1 MFPKK
6 ININHKSTIL
16 EANRYM
22 KRNSNAFLKNEYEE
36 LVKKDF
42 DWKLRI
48 LQSGS
53 TPHSIVDGKE
63 VIMLCSNNY
72 LNLSNHPKLI
82 KGAIEAARKYG
93 AGSGSVRAIA
103 GTMELHMDV
112 ERKLAKFKGTEST
125 LIYQTGFAANA
136 GLIPQLV
143 GKGDII
149 ISDELNHGSI
159 IDGVRLT
166 KADRAVYKHKD
177 MGELEKVL
185 IDADKKYNRILVIT
199 DGVFSMDGDI
209 APMDKIVELSKEF
222 GAMTYVD
229 DAHGEGVIGPD
240 GRGIGAHYGLE
251 GKIDVEMGTFSKA
264 FGVVGGLIA
273 GSQDLVNFA
282 YNKSRTWLLS
292 GSHPPAVAG
301 AQYAAIDVLET
312 EPEHVNNLWQNT
324 KYFKK
329 ELNNMGFDTGESET
343 PITPVMVGE
352 SSVAKELSD
361 TLFKGGVFALPIIFP
376 MVPRDKARIR
386 TMMNAG
392 LKKDDLDE
400 ALKLFEKLGKK
411 LNII

>member
-1 MFPKK
+1 M
-6 ININHKSTIL
+6 
-16 EANRYM
+16 NR
-22 KRNSNAFLKNEYEE
+22 NPTAFLKEEYDE
-36 LVKKDF
+36 LVKNDF

-48 LQSGS
+48 LETGS
-53 TPHSIVDGKE
+53 TPHSVVDGKE

-72 LNLSNHPKLI
+72 LNLSNHPRLVQ
-82 KGAIEAARKYG
+82 GAIDAAKKYG

-103 GTMELHMDV
+103 GTLDIHMEV
-112 ERKLAKFKGTEST
+112 ERRLAKFKRTESS

-136 GLIPQLV
+136 GLIPQLA
-143 GKGDII
+143 GKGDVI

-166 KADRAVYKHKD
+166 KADRAVFKHKD
-177 MGELEKVL
+177 MGELEKAL
-185 IDADKKYNRILVIT
+185 IDADKKYNRILIIT

-209 APMDKIVELSKEF
+209 APMDNIVELANEY
-222 GAMTYVD
+222 GAMTYAD

-240 GRGIGAHYGLE
+240 GRGIGAHFGIE

-273 GSQDLVNFA
+273 GSQDLVNYA

-301 AQYAAIDVLET
+301 AQIATIDVLET
-312 EPEHVNNLWQNT
+312 EPEHVRNLWDNT

-329 ELNNMGFDTGESET
+329 ELESMGFDTGNSET
-343 PITPVMVGE
+343 PITPVIVGE
-352 SSVAKELSD
+352 SSKAKELSNR
-361 TLFKGGVFALPIIFP
+361 LYAEGVFALPIVFP
-376 MVPRDKARIR
+376 MVARDKARIR

-392 LKKDDLDE
+392 LTKEDINV
-400 ALKLFEKLGKK
+400 ALEKFEKLGKK
-411 LNII
+411 LVII

>member
-1 MFPKK
+1 MGEK
-6 ININHKSTIL
+6 II
-16 EANRYM
+16 M
-22 KRNSNAFLKNEYEE
+22 KRNPTAFLKEEYEE
-36 LVKKDF
+36 LVKNNF

-48 LQSGS
+48 LETGS
-53 TPHSIVDGKE
+53 TPHSIVDGKK

-72 LNLSNHPKLI
+72 LNLSNHPRLI
-82 KGAIEAARKYG
+82 KGAIDAAKNFG

-103 GTMELHMDV
+103 GTMKLHIEV
-112 ERKLAKFKGTEST
+112 EKRLAKFKGTEAS

-136 GLIPQLV
+136 GLIPQLA
-143 GKGDII
+143 GKDDII

-166 KADRAVYKHKD
+166 KTDRAVYKHKD
-177 MGELEKVL
+177 MAELEKVL
-185 IDADKKYNRILVIT
+185 IDADKKYRRMLIIT

-209 APMDKIVELSKEF
+209 APMDKIVDLAQQY

-240 GRGIGAHYGLE
+240 GRGIGAYFKLE

-273 GSQDLVNFA
+273 GSKDLINFA

-301 AQYAAIDVLET
+301 AQLATIDVLET
-312 EPEHVNNLWQNT
+312 EPSHVKNLWDNT

-329 ELNNMGFDTGESET
+329 ELKSMGFNTGESET
-343 PITPVMVGE
+343 PITPVIVGE
-352 SSVAKELSD
+352 SSKAKELSNK
-361 TLFKGGVFALPIIFP
+361 LYHEGVFALPIVFP
-376 MVPRDKARIR
+376 MVARDKARIR

-392 LKKDDLDE
+392 LTKKDLNFTLE
-400 ALKLFEKLGKK
+400 KFEKLGKQ

>member
-1 MFPKK
+1 MV
-6 ININHKSTIL
+6 
-16 EANRYM
+16 
-22 KRNSNAFLKNEYEE
+22 RNPTAFLKEEYEN
-36 LVKKDF
+36 LVKNDF

-48 LQSGS
+48 LETGS
-53 TPHSIVDGKE
+53 TPHSVVDGKE

-72 LNLSNHPKLI
+72 LNLSNHPRLI
-82 KGAIEAARKYG
+82 KKACESAEKYG

-103 GTMELHMDV
+103 GTMELHMEV
-112 ERKLAKFKGTEST
+112 EKRLAKFKGTESS

-166 KADRAVYKHKD
+166 KADRAVYKHRD
-177 MGELEKVL
+177 MGELEKAL
-185 IDADKKYNRILVIT
+185 IDADKKYNRILTIT

-209 APMDKIVELSKEF
+209 APMDKIVKLAKEY

-240 GRGIGAHYGLE
+240 GRGIGAHFGLE

-282 YNKSRTWLLS
+282 LNKSRTWLLS

-301 AQYAAIDVLET
+301 AQLAAIEVLET
-312 EPEHVNNLWQNT
+312 EPRHVKTLWDNT
-324 KYFKK
+324 NYFKK
-329 ELNNMGFDTGESET
+329 ELKNMGFDTGHSET

-352 SSVAKELSD
+352 SSKAKDLSNG
-361 TLFKGGVFALPIIFP
+361 LYKEGVFALPIVFP
-376 MVPRDKARIR
+376 MVAKDKARIR

-392 LKKDDLDE
+392 LTRKDLDF
-400 ALKLFEKLGKK
+400 ALEKFEKLGKE
-411 LNII
+411 LEIL

>member
-1 MFPKK
+1 M
-6 ININHKSTIL
+6 
-16 EANRYM
+16 NR
-22 KRNSNAFLKNEYEE
+22 NPTAFLKEEYDE
-36 LVKKDF
+36 LVKNDF

-48 LQSGS
+48 LETGS
-53 TPHSIVDGKE
+53 TPHSVVDGKE

-72 LNLSNHPKLI
+72 LNLSNHPRLVQ
-82 KGAIEAARKYG
+82 GAIDAAKKYG

-103 GTMELHMDV
+103 GTLDIHMEV
-112 ERKLAKFKGTEST
+112 ERRLAKFKRTESS

-136 GLIPQLV
+136 GLIPQLA
-143 GKGDII
+143 GKGDVI

-166 KADRAVYKHKD
+166 KADRAVFKHKD
-177 MGELEKVL
+177 MGELEKAL
-185 IDADKKYNRILVIT
+185 IDADKKYNRVLIIT

-209 APMDKIVELSKEF
+209 APMDNIVELANEY
-222 GAMTYVD
+222 GAMTYAD

-240 GRGIGAHYGLE
+240 GRGIGAHFGIE

-273 GSQDLVNFA
+273 GSQDLVNYA

-301 AQYAAIDVLET
+301 AQIATIDVLET
-312 EPEHVNNLWQNT
+312 EPEHVRNLWDNT

-329 ELNNMGFDTGESET
+329 ELESMGFDTGNSET
-343 PITPVMVGE
+343 PITPVIVGE
-352 SSVAKELSD
+352 SSKAKELSNR
-361 TLFKGGVFALPIIFP
+361 LYAEGVFALPIVFP
-376 MVPRDKARIR
+376 MVARDKARIR

-392 LKKDDLDE
+392 LTKDDLNA
-400 ALKLFEKLGKK
+400 ALEKFEKLGKK
-411 LNII
+411 LVII

>member
-1 MFPKK
+1 M
-6 ININHKSTIL
+6 
-16 EANRYM
+16 NR
-22 KRNSNAFLKNEYEE
+22 NPTAFLKEEYDE
-36 LVKKDF
+36 LVKNDF

-48 LQSGS
+48 LETGS
-53 TPHSIVDGKE
+53 TPHSVVDGKE

-72 LNLSNHPKLI
+72 LNLSNHPRLVQ
-82 KGAIEAARKYG
+82 GAIDAAKKYG

-103 GTMELHMDV
+103 GTLDIHMEV
-112 ERKLAKFKGTEST
+112 ERRLAKFKRTESS

-143 GKGDII
+143 GKGDVI

-166 KADRAVYKHKD
+166 KADRAVFKHKD

-185 IDADKKYNRILVIT
+185 IDADKKYNRILIIT

-209 APMDKIVELSKEF
+209 APMDNIVELANEY
-222 GAMTYVD
+222 GAMTYAD

-240 GRGIGAHYGLE
+240 GRGIGAHFGIE

-273 GSQDLVNFA
+273 GSQDLVNYA

-301 AQYAAIDVLET
+301 AQIATIDVLET
-312 EPEHVNNLWQNT
+312 EPEHVRNLWDNT

-329 ELNNMGFDTGESET
+329 ELESMGFDTGNSET
-343 PITPVMVGE
+343 PITPVIVGE
-352 SSVAKELSD
+352 SSKAKELSNR
-361 TLFKGGVFALPIIFP
+361 LYAEGVFALPIVFP
-376 MVPRDKARIR
+376 MVARDKARIR

-392 LKKDDLDE
+392 LTKEDINV
-400 ALKLFEKLGKK
+400 ALEKFEKLGKK
-411 LNII
+411 LVII

>member
-1 MFPKK
+1 
-6 ININHKSTIL
+6 
-16 EANRYM
+16 M
-22 KRNSNAFLKNEYEE
+22 KRNPVEFLKKEYEE
-36 LVKKDF
+36 LVKKDL

-48 LQSGS
+48 LESGS
-53 TPHSIVDGKE
+53 SPHSIVDGKK

-82 KGAIEAARKYG
+82 QSVVDAAKKYG

-103 GTMELHMDV
+103 GTMKLHMEV
-112 ERKLAKFKGTEST
+112 EKRLAKFKRTESS

-143 GKGDII
+143 GKGDLI

-166 KADRAVYKHKD
+166 KADRAVYKHRD
-177 MGELEKVL
+177 VGELEKVL
-185 IDADKKYNRILVIT
+185 KDADKKYNRILVIT

-209 APMDKIVELSKEF
+209 APMDKIVDTANTY

-229 DAHGEGVIGPD
+229 DAHGEGVIGPE
-240 GRGIGAHYGLE
+240 GRGIGAHYGIE

-264 FGVVGGLIA
+264 YGVVGGLIA
-273 GSQDLVNFA
+273 GSRDLINFA

-301 AQYAAIDVLET
+301 AQLAAIDVLET
-312 EPEHVNNLWQNT
+312 EPEHVKKLWDNT

-329 ELNNMGFDTGESET
+329 ELNSMGFDTGESET
-343 PITPVMVGE
+343 PITPVIVGE
-352 SSVAKELSD
+352 SSVAKELSNR
-361 TLFKGGVFALPIIFP
+361 LFNEGVFALPIVFP
-376 MVPRDKARIR
+376 MVARDKARIR

-392 LKKDDLDE
+392 LTKNDIEFTLEK
-400 ALKLFEKLGKK
+400 FETLGKDLK
-411 LNII
+411 II

>member
-1 MFPKK
+1 M
-6 ININHKSTIL
+6 
-16 EANRYM
+16 NR
-22 KRNSNAFLKNEYEE
+22 NPTAFLKEEYDE
-36 LVKKDF
+36 LVKNDF

-48 LQSGS
+48 LETGS
-53 TPHSIVDGKE
+53 TPHSVVDGKE

-72 LNLSNHPKLI
+72 LNLSNHPRLVQ
-82 KGAIEAARKYG
+82 GAIDAAKKYG

-103 GTMELHMDV
+103 GTLDIHMEV
-112 ERKLAKFKGTEST
+112 ERRLAKFKRTESS

-143 GKGDII
+143 GKGDVV

-166 KADRAVYKHKD
+166 KADRAVFKHKD

-209 APMDKIVELSKEF
+209 APMDNIVELANEY
-222 GAMTYVD
+222 GAMTYAD

-240 GRGIGAHYGLE
+240 GRGIGAHFGIE

-273 GSQDLVNFA
+273 GSRDLVNYA

-301 AQYAAIDVLET
+301 AQLAVIDVLET
-312 EPEHVNNLWQNT
+312 EPEHVRNLWDNT

-329 ELNNMGFDTGESET
+329 ELESMGFDTGNSET
-343 PITPVMVGE
+343 PITPVIVGE
-352 SSVAKELSD
+352 SSKAKELSNR
-361 TLFKGGVFALPIIFP
+361 LYNEGVFALPIVFP
-376 MVPRDKARIR
+376 MVARDKARIR

-392 LKKDDLDE
+392 LTKEDLNV
-400 ALKLFEKLGKK
+400 ALEKFEKLGKK
-411 LNII
+411 LVII

>member
-1 MFPKK
+1 
-6 ININHKSTIL
+6 
-16 EANRYM
+16 M
-22 KRNSNAFLKNEYEE
+22 KRNPTAFLKKEYDE
-36 LVKKDF
+36 LVKNSF

-48 LQSGS
+48 LKTGS
-53 TPHSIVDGKE
+53 TPHSVVDGKE

-72 LNLSNHPKLI
+72 LNLSNHPRLI
-82 KGAIEAARKYG
+82 KGAVDAAKKLG

-103 GTMELHMDV
+103 GTMELHMEV
-112 ERKLAKFKGTEST
+112 ERKLAKFKRTESS

-166 KADRAVYKHKD
+166 KTDRAVYKHCD

-185 IDADKKYNRILVIT
+185 KDVDKKYNRILIIT

-209 APMDKIVELSKEF
+209 APVDQIVKLANEY
-222 GAMTYVD
+222 GAMTYAD

-240 GRGIGAHYGLE
+240 GRGIGAHFGIE

-301 AQYAAIDVLET
+301 AQLAAIDVLET
-312 EPEHVNNLWQNT
+312 EPQHVKNLWDNT

-329 ELNNMGFDTGESET
+329 ELNSMGFDTGHSET
-343 PITPVMVGE
+343 PITPVIVGE
-352 SSVAKELSD
+352 SSKAKELSNRLYD
-361 TLFKGGVFALPIIFP
+361 EGVFALPIVFP
-376 MVPRDKARIR
+376 MVARDKARIR

-392 LKKDDLDE
+392 LTKKDLDF
-400 ALKLFEKLGKK
+400 ALEKFEKLGKK
-411 LNII
+411 LEII

>member
-1 MFPKK
+1 MRRNP
-6 ININHKSTIL
+6 NI
-16 EANRYM
+16 
-22 KRNSNAFLKNEYEE
+22 FLKEEYEE
-36 LVKKDF
+36 LVKKNL

-48 LQSGS
+48 LESGS
-53 TPHSIVDGKE
+53 TPHSIVDGKK

-72 LNLSNHPKLI
+72 LNLSNHPRLI
-82 KGAIEAARKYG
+82 QVAIDAAKKFG

-103 GTMELHMDV
+103 GTMALHMEV
-112 ERKLAKFKGTEST
+112 EKRLAKFKGTGSS
-125 LIYQTGFAANA
+125 LIYQTGFAANS
-136 GLIPQLV
+136 GLIPQLAD
-143 GKGDII
+143 KEDII

-166 KADRAVYKHKD
+166 KADRAVFKHKD
-177 MGELEKVL
+177 MSELEKVL
-185 IDADKKYNRILVIT
+185 KESDKKYRRILIIT

-209 APMDKIVELSKEF
+209 APMDKIVKLAQEY

-240 GRGIGAHYGLE
+240 GRGIGAHFGIE

-264 FGVVGGLIA
+264 YGVVGGLIA

-301 AQYAAIDVLET
+301 AQLAAIDVLET
-312 EPEHVNNLWQNT
+312 EPEHVKNLWDNT

-329 ELNNMGFDTGESET
+329 ELVNMGFNTGDSET
-343 PITPVMVGE
+343 PITPVIVGE
-352 SSVAKELSD
+352 SSKAKELSNN
-361 TLFKGGVFALPIIFP
+361 LFKEGIFALPIVFP
-376 MVPRDKARIR
+376 MVARDKARIR

-392 LKKDDLDE
+392 LSKKDLDFT
-400 ALKLFEKLGKK
+400 LDKFEKLGKK
-411 LNII
+411 LEII